1 MEIFKAVSDF
11 IFVSDELTKADVIII
26 PGSSRT
32 ELAQR
37 AAELLEQGYAE
48 YVIVSGADNKKLKE
62 SEAEFLYDQL
72 VKMGIDPARIIK
84 ENRATNTYEN
94 AVLCLSKCKELKID
108 TDKMIIVCKNY
119 HSRRVK
125 LTFES
130 VFKGSKIMIAPV
142 CDSTGITS
150 FNWYRSDQ
158 KRRIVFGE
166 VEKIGRYMPDIIQT
180 DKETK

>member
-1 MEIFKAVSDF
+1 MEILKAVSDF

-72 VKMGIDPARIIK
+72 VKMG
-84 ENRATNTYEN
+84 
-94 AVLCLSKCKELKID
+94 KCKELKID
-108 TDKMIIVCKNY
+108 TDKIIIVCKNY

>member
-1 MEIFKAVSDF
+1 M
-11 IFVSDELTKADVIII
+11 
-26 PGSSRT
+26 
-32 ELAQR
+32 
-37 AAELLEQGYAE
+37 
-48 YVIVSGADNKKLKE
+48 
-62 SEAEFLYDQL
+62 
-72 VKMGIDPARIIK
+72 
-84 ENRATNTYEN
+84 
-94 AVLCLSKCKELKID
+94 CLSKCKELKID

-150 FNWYRSDQ
+150 FNWYTSEQ

-166 VEKIGRYMPDIIQT
+166 VEKIGRYMPDIIQA

>member
-94 AVLCLSKCKELKID
+94 AFLCLSKCKELKID

-150 FNWYRSDQ
+150 FNWYTSEQ

-166 VEKIGRYMPDIIQT
+166 VEKIGRYMPDIIQA

>member
-1 MEIFKAVSDF
+1 MEILKAVSDF

-72 VKMGIDPARIIK
+72 VKMGSDPARIIK

-94 AVLCLSKCKELKID
+94 AFLCLSKCKELKID
-108 TDKMIIVCKNY
+108 TDKIIIVCKNY

-150 FNWYRSDQ
+150 FNWYRSEQ

-166 VEKIGRYMPDIIQT
+166 VEKIGRYMPDIIQA